1 MSKRRLQTIG
11 LQSGHAQTCQTAS
24 DICMN
29 RPEAVLFRAPEEN
42 STISQALPMTLNAKR
57 ICCWCAAALM
67 LIVALYSAM
76 GVLQAGSI
84 YAGERALQNLWFWG
98 AITVFSLIVSILFGL
113 YAYCSHK
120 TALP

>member
-1 MSKRRLQTIG
+1 
-11 LQSGHAQTCQTAS
+11 
-24 DICMN
+24 
-29 RPEAVLFRAPEEN
+29 
-42 STISQALPMTLNAKR
+42 MTLNAKR